1 MDKNERTLRVWRV
14 LFMSTDQ
21 LIYFMSNI
29 KKRGQ
34 GGGAFQ
40 DAEDLVFVL
49 SASLVIESMS

>member
-1 MDKNERTLRVWRV
+1 
-14 LFMSTDQ
+14 MSTYQ
-21 LIYFMSNI
+21 LIYFMNNI

-49 SASLVIESMS
+49 SASLVIDSMS